1 MAKSR
6 KKELKEDV
14 FTKITKKTEQ
24 FIVNNLKTI
33 LLVITTAVILGG
45 AYFSVDQIISRKEK
59 EAESA
64 FSKIYL
70 AYSDAN
76 ADANLDD
83 GQLKEKLMTLNE
95 DFVIVL
101 ERYPKSSAASRSAYY
116 IGNTLYR
123 YEKYEEAL
131 EYYAKGASIKQK
143 SYSAVL
149 CVQGEASCY
158 EQLEDYENAQN
169 RYKYIIDKYSDSF
182 LVPMVRFSLG
192 QIYEKQ
198 NMYDNAKEQYDSIVT
213 DYSWSSWADL
223 AEKKIL
229 LLKNT
234 NGNDKA

>member
-6 KKELKEDV
+6 KQELKEDT
-14 FTKITKKTEQ
+14 FSKITKKTEQ

-33 LLVITTAVILGG
+33 LLAISAVVILGG
-45 AYFSVDQIISRKEK
+45 IYFAVNHVLSRKEK

-70 AYSDAN
+70 VYSDAN
-76 ADANLDD
+76 ADTSLDD
-83 GQLKEKLMTLNE
+83 GQLKDKLMTLNE
-95 DFVIVL
+95 DFGVVL
-101 ERYPKSSAASRSAYY
+101 ELYPKSSAASRSAYY

-123 YEKYEEAL
+123 YEEYEEAL
-131 EYYAKGASIKQK
+131 EYYAKGARIKQK
-143 SYSAVL
+143 SYSALL

-158 EQLEDYENAQN
+158 EQLEDYQNAQN
-169 RYKYIIDKYSDSF
+169 RYNHIIDKYGDSF

-198 NMYDNAKEQYDSIVT
+198 NMYDDAREQYNSIVT

-229 LLKNT
+229 LLKSI
-234 NGNDKA
+234 NGDDEA